1 MRMILA
7 LALFAVTAP
16 AVASTPASYA
26 ALDRRSAA
34 ACVKAAGLKRSKIG
48 PAVRFSDT
56 LLIDVRTVSGIW
68 PQRHMKGARAEMLCL
83 YNRRTGV
90 VETQEAAPR

>member
-7 LALFAVTAP
+7 FAVL
-16 AVASTPASYA
+16 AVAVPAAASTSASYA
-26 ALDRRSAA
+26 ALDRKSAA
-34 ACVKAAGLKRSKIG
+34 ACIKAAALKRSKIG

-56 LLIDVRTVSGIW
+56 LLIDARTVTGIW

-83 YNRRTGV
+83 YNRRTGA